1 MTEDRRYQG
10 KCDWFLIFLVLSM
23 AAFGVICVAVATY
36 PVGSTETNVFKN
48 IIQSS
53 NALKQAIF
61 FLAGIIVLYV
71 MYNLPYT
78 IFRHGTPIFYV
89 AGVLFLVVV
98 FLMSK
103 ASGVKAWL
111 DMFMGLTIQPSEF
124 IKLALILSYANYLA
138 NEDEP
143 LASPGAFV
151 YEALMLGLPAAVCLV
166 SGEMGSVLVMIFVYI
181 VMLFTGGVRI
191 KRALTL
197 AVVAVAL
204 VLVVLALA
212 MIFNPDSYRLARI
225 MSFVDPASASSDSVL
240 QVTNSKI
247 AIGSGGFSGIGAF
260 INGSISQLNYVPEDW
275 TDFIFATIGEAFG
288 FRVCILILIM
298 YFIIIVHM
306 MRLAYFSRD
315 KFDQM
320 VIVGVTA
327 MLLFHVFENIAM
339 TTGRMPVTGIPLPF
353 LSYGGSNML
362 TNIGGIGLVLN
373 VVRNRSTVP
382 TVNTPQLYNNRYSS
396 RKSAW
401 KRWKDALFNHQ
412 KGEIRR

>member
-1 MTEDRRYQG
+1 MTEDRRYQA
-10 KCDWFLIFLVLSM
+10 KCDWVLIFLVLSM

-36 PVGSTETNVFKN
+36 PVGSNETNVFKN

-61 FLAGIIVLYV
+61 FFAAIIVLYV

-78 IFRHGTPIFYV
+78 IFRHGTGLIYI
-89 AGVLFLVVV
+89 AGVLFLFAV
-98 FLMSK
+98 FLLSK

-138 NEDEP
+138 NQDEP
-143 LASPGAFV
+143 LNSFRSLCIEGV
-151 YEALMLGLPAAVCLV
+151 MLGLPAGICLV

-181 VMLFTGGVRI
+181 VMLFTGGVRL
-191 KRALTL
+191 KRALWLLGL
-197 AVVAVAL
+197 AVAV
-204 VLVVLALA
+204 VLVYIALT

-225 MSFVDPASASSDSVL
+225 MSFIDPDSASSDSVL

-247 AIGSGGFSGIGAF
+247 AIGSGGFSGIGVF
-260 INGSISQLNYVPEDW
+260 VNGSISQLNYVPEDW

-306 MRLAYFSRD
+306 MRLAFFSRD

-320 VIVGVTA
+320 VIIGVTA
-327 MLLFHVFENIAM
+327 MLLFHIFENIAM
-339 TTGRMPVTGIPLPF
+339 TIGLMPITGIPLPF

-373 VVRNRSTVP
+373 VVRNRSTAP
-382 TVNTPQLYNNRYSS
+382 ASNAPQLYSNRYTSK
-396 RKSAW
+396 KSAW
-401 KRWKDALFNHQ
+401 KRWKASLTNK
-412 KGEIRR
+412 KGEIRQ